1 MSITLHQGAV
11 DESSLDGLEH
21 LPIESYAKSVNNAVK
36 FLANRYLNDSTK
48 LVAIRLNI
56 EFRKEIKANDSWYL
70 NITPMKIEDFFIE
83 LAINICSNERIC
95 AQANI
100 TVVPFDSIERKMTKL
115 SEEEINQLQ
124 DI

>member
-56 EFRKEIKANDSWYL
+56 EFRKEIKGNDSWYL

-83 LAINICSNERIC
+83 LAINICSNDRIC

-100 TVVPFDSIERKMTKL
+100 TVVPFDSIKRKMTKL

>member
-56 EFRKEIKANDSWYL
+56 EFRKEIKGNDSWYL
-70 NITPMKIEDFFIE
+70 NITTMKIEDFFIE
-83 LAINICSNERIC
+83 LAINICSNDRIC

>member
-56 EFRKEIKANDSWYL
+56 EFRKEIKGNDSWYL

-83 LAINICSNERIC
+83 LAINICSNDRIC

>member
-21 LPIESYAKSVNNAVK
+21 LPIESYAKSDNNAVK

-56 EFRKEIKANDSWYL
+56 EFRKEIKGNDSWYL

-83 LAINICSNERIC
+83 LAINICSNDRIC

>member
-1 MSITLHQGAV
+1 MAITLHQGAV

-21 LPIESYAKSVNNAVK
+21 LPIESYAKSINDAVK
-36 FLANRYLNDSTK
+36 FLANRYLNEATK

-56 EFRKEIKANDSWYL
+56 EFRKEIKGNDSWYL
-70 NITPMKIEDFFIE
+70 SIMPKKIEDFFIE
-83 LAINICSNERIC
+83 LAINIYSNDRIC

-100 TVVPFDSIERKMTKL
+100 TVVPFSSLERKMTKI
-115 SEEEINQLQ
+115 SEKEINQLQ